1 MALIHAFFPPMPDN
15 ILDKFNFFEL
25 YPLDGGGHFI
35 NEEILG
41 SIEDERIAENILN
54 GALDVFGSLPDLDYG
69 KFERWCSIEKSC
81 WINRFYF
88 LVPLAKYYRKNKDE
102 AIAEL
107 VKSTMLHFIRT
118 CPSLKTENEIK
129 EHLDYVCDIR
139 DNNYNK
145 NSWEENQR
153 DETDVKYIWFDF
165 QPASRIIHFIYA
177 LYFIRNSPVLS
188 KAECNEIEESIKDHA
203 RVIATSESKFEK
215 LQMSENHQ
223 SLRGIALLYAGTFFN
238 DEFFMREGIRLCKFH
253 IENDY
258 FADGTLKEIS
268 PSYHAFETWHVRDA
282 YMLARQYG
290 FKISENHQEILARA
304 INFLRIIQQ
313 PDKHSVVI
321 GDGYPLNLTP
331 YLNSLPEEFTDKA
344 ENYCGTFYL
353 ADSQLA
359 LFRKGAE
366 YICFDVSPY
375 PCEFSHYHA
384 GKGGITYFHA
394 GQPFLIDSGCCS
406 YDDPAFQD
414 YKNARAH
421 SSLLI
426 DGKGDGFF
434 SGLYSCPCYATV
446 QCSGW
451 QNSEVS
457 ATITSPE
464 ARWHNIVWN
473 RSLKIEKDSFLIC
486 DQVIN
491 NSGLNKEYCFVFNLH
506 PDIKT
511 EFLNSNKIILH
522 SKRQKLIISFS
533 SEIVFKIK
541 TVQGSCFVDNR
552 HQLNTQVILS
562 ITSSDD
568 ITLNINLQEYEYRD
582 GF

>member
-1 MALIHAFFPPMPDN
+1 MD
-15 ILDKFNFFEL
+15 D
-25 YPLDGGGHFI
+25 
-35 NEEILG
+35 
-41 SIEDERIAENILN
+41 
-54 GALDVFGSLPDLDYG
+54 FGSLPHLDFA
-69 KFERWCSIEKSC
+69 KFERWRSIEKSC

-88 LVPLAKYYRKNKDE
+88 LVPLAKHYRKNKDE
-102 AIAEL
+102 DIAEL
-107 VKSTMLHFIRT
+107 VKATMLHFIRT

-188 KAECNEIEESIKDHA
+188 EAECNEIEESIKDHA
-203 RVIATSESKFEK
+203 RVIAISESKFEK

-223 SLRGIALLYAGTFFN
+223 SLRGIALIFAGTFFA
-238 DEFFMREGIRLCKFH
+238 DDFFIQEGIRLCKFH

-290 FKISENHQEILARA
+290 FKISENHREILARA

-313 PDKHSVVI
+313 PDNHSVVI

-331 YLNSLPEEFTDKA
+331 YLNSLPEEFMEEA
-344 ENYCGTFYL
+344 EEHCGTFYFS
-353 ADSQLA
+353 DSQLA
-359 LFRKGAE
+359 LYRSQGE
-366 YICFDVSPY
+366 YLCLDASPY

-384 GKGGITYFHA
+384 GKGGITYFYG

-426 DGKGDGFF
+426 NGKGDGFF
-434 SGLYSCPCYATV
+434 TGLYSCPCYAAV
-446 QCSGW
+446 QCSVW
-451 QNSEVS
+451 QDSEIF
-457 ATITSPE
+457 AAITSPE
-464 ARWHNIVWN
+464 DNWHNVVWN
-473 RSLKIEKDSFLIC
+473 RSLKIEKGSFLIC

-491 NSGLNKEYCFVFNLH
+491 NSGLNKKCSFVFNLH
-506 PDIKT
+506 PEVRT
-511 EFLNSNKIILH
+511 EFLNSDKIILN
-522 SKRQKLIISFS
+522 SGKQKLIISFN
-533 SEIVFKIK
+533 SETTFKIK
-541 TVQGSCFVDNR
+541 TAQGYCFVGNR
-552 HQLNTQVILS
+552 HQPNTQIILDINS
-562 ITSSDD
+562 CDN
-568 ITLNINLQEYEYRD
+568 ITLNTNLQDYD
-582 GF
+582 N